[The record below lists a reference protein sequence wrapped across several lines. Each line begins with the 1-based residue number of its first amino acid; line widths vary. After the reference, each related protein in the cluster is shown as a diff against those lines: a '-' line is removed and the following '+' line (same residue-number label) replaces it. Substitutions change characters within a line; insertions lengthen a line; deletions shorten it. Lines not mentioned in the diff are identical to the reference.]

1 MSGSAEREGVQWPGA
16 GRCRHYTTQRSQFKC
31 PGDKLKLATGCSV
44 DTVSTMEAGPLV
56 EAALAA
62 CPQLRRVAWTPT
74 LQEAGQEQGA
84 GQGADPLATRFG
96 GNTPFRPDNFRWPI
110 CEECHAHKV
119 ATSQAG
125 HTV

>member
-1 MSGSAEREGVQWPGA
+1 M
-16 GRCRHYTTQRSQFKC
+16 
-31 PGDKLKLATGCSV
+31 

-62 CPQLRRVAWTPT
+62 CPQLRRPAWTPT
-74 LQEAGQEQGA
+74 LQEAEQEQGAGQGA

-119 ATSQAG
+119 ATSPAG

>member
-1 MSGSAEREGVQWPGA
+1 
-16 GRCRHYTTQRSQFKC
+16 
-31 PGDKLKLATGCSV
+31 
-44 DTVSTMEAGPLV
+44 MEAGPLV

-62 CPQLRRVAWTPT
+62 CPQLRRAAWTPT
-74 LQEAGQEQGA
+74 LQGA

-119 ATSQAG
+119 ATSHQPGWHALID
-125 HTV
+125 TLL